1 MKTFLF
7 EEKLL
12 SGKFYRIIFFLGEIT
27 VFVNVERCNTF
38 LSLCHLHF
46 QWGKCQMS
54 KTEIFATLWLLN
66 LLLQC
71 CMDHGS
77 YAIRR
82 EILPLLEYFLEINQG
97 HQGIGGKKNLNLLVT
112 NIIFTWSPLKP
123 PDLSMMLSISSGNNT
138 ITISTWAMSA
148 LVRVYKSK
156 FWKSYIKY
164 QLCSWSGSLKR

>member
-1 MKTFLF
+1 
-7 EEKLL
+7 
-12 SGKFYRIIFFLGEIT
+12 
-27 VFVNVERCNTF
+27 
-38 LSLCHLHF
+38 
-46 QWGKCQMS
+46 MS

-71 CMDHGS
+71 CKDHGS

-82 EILPLLEYFLEINQG
+82 EILPLLQYFLEINQG
-97 HQGIGGKKNLNLLVT
+97 HQRIGGKKNLYLLVT

-148 LVRVYKSK
+148 LVRVYKFK

-164 QLCSWSGSLKR
+164 QLCSWSLKIVSCVPLVIKPLLSLSNLVNSFLIAASSWNWGYDRSRISQNCN